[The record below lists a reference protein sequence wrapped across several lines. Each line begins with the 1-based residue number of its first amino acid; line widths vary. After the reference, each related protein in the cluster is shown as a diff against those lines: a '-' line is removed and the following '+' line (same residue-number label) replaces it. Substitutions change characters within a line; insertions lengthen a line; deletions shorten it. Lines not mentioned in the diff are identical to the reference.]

1 MEEKEVLF
9 QNYDVEGADVIIV
22 AYGTMARVCM
32 RAAKEAK
39 EKLGL
44 KVGIV
49 RPITVWP
56 YPYKAVFEAAN
67 QESVKHVVSIEMS
80 CGQMV
85 DDVKIA
91 VNGIKPVSFY
101 GKTGGIVPTVKDILN
116 YLSTVKEGM

>member
-1 MEEKEVLF
+1 MSKI
-9 QNYDVEGADVIIV
+9 YTSADQLIGKTPLLELSHI
-22 AYGTMARVCM
+22 
-32 RAAKEAK
+32 E

-56 YPYKAVFEAAN
+56 YPYKAVFDAAN
-67 QESVKHVVSIEMS
+67 QPSVKEVVSIEMS

-91 VNGIKPVSFY
+91 VNGVKPVSFY
-101 GKTGGIVPTVKDILN
+101 GRTGGVVPTVKDILN
-116 YLSTVKEGM
+116 YLSGIKEGK